1 MTTTPR
7 LVYIIT
13 SASSAMPRYLRNQLI
28 YMRDRGFEVA
38 FISAPGDELR
48 VIREL
53 EGITTVTVPME
64 REISPFKDFVS
75 LIRLYTALRRLRP
88 TIVNAGMPKAGLLGM
103 IAACAA
109 GVPIRVYFLLGLRLE
124 TTRGIKRFV
133 LGAAER
139 CASAL
144 AHKVICDSESLRR
157 LYVKLGFAT
166 RVKTCV
172 PGKGSPSGIY
182 ANPSGVYTDE
192 IPQTSQTRERA
203 RALRAQL
210 GIPDGAPVVGF
221 VGRITRDKGVP
232 ELLDAF
238 DRLLASL
245 PDVWLLML
253 GRFEDG
259 DPIPESYANRLRSHQ
274 RVVMPGFVSNTAAYY
289 RIMDVIAHPSYREG
303 LAGPPLEAALVAEI
317 PSVAFEATGT
327 VDAVWDGVTG
337 TIVALG
343 DVASFACALEKYLTN
358 DDLRREHGQAAHN
371 YVLRYFSPQIVLE
384 AIYGEYLQLLKAR
397 TPALFQKLAMYDG
410 SRNAN
415 ERIRA

>member
-7 LVYIIT
+7 LVYIVT
-13 SASSAMPRYLRNQLI
+13 SASSVRFLRNQLT

-38 FISAPGDELR
+38 LISAPGDELR

-53 EGITTVTVPME
+53 EGVTTVTVPME

-88 TIVNAGMPKAGLLGM
+88 TIVNAGTPKAGLLGM
-103 IAACAA
+103 IAACVA

-157 LYVKLGFAT
+157 LYVRLGFAT
-166 RVKTCV
+166 QAKTCV

-182 ANPSGVYTDE
+182 ADPGVYTDE
-192 IPQTSQTRERA
+192 IPQTPQTRERA

-210 GIPDGAPVVGF
+210 GIPDRAPVVGF

-245 PDVWLLML
+245 PNVWLLML

-259 DPIPESYANRLRSHQ
+259 DPIPDSYAKRLLSHP
-274 RVVMPGFVSNTAAYY
+274 RVVMAGFVSDTAAYY

-303 LAGPPLEAALVAEI
+303 LAGPPLEAALVAEV
-317 PSVAFEATGT
+317 PSVVFEATGS
-327 VDAVWDGVTG
+327 VDAVCGGVTG
-337 TIVALG
+337 TIIPLG
-343 DVASFACALEKYLTN
+343 DVASFACALQKYLTN
-358 DDLRREHGQAAHN
+358 ELLRREHGQAAHN
-371 YVLRYFSPQIVLE
+371 YVLRHFSPEIVLE

-397 TPALFQKLAMYDG
+397 RRAFYQEIMDYHDRVSQSALEK
-410 SRNAN
+410 
-415 ERIRA
+415 